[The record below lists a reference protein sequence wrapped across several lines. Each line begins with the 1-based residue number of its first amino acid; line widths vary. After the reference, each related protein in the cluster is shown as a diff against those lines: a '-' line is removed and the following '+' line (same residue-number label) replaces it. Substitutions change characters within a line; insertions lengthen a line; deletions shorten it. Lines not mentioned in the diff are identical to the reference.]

1 MNKEQKNNIKNKYLK
16 TILKIMK
23 IIKREGKINSCKTY
37 WRRIV
42 GQLNNNVA
50 DINKVK
56 KQDFN

>member
-1 MNKEQKNNIKNKYLK
+1 
-16 TILKIMK
+16 MK